1 MDDSS
6 DNNSGYVDSNVHN
19 LSEGEEFI
27 SGNSR
32 NKNNSSSEHD
42 VLFEEQL
49 EDVKKSEE
57 SSGQKRS
64 ADCLIMSVIPLYM
77 IDAIMKIP
85 LSCVSSMLEV
95 LPVLS
100 NCNQTSFFDS
110 AFESIS

>member
-19 LSEGEEFI
+19 LSEEEEFI
-27 SGNSR
+27 SGNNR
-32 NKNNSSSEHD
+32 NKNNRNKNGSSSEHD

-64 ADCLIMSVIPLYM
+64 ADCLIM
-77 IDAIMKIP
+77 
-85 LSCVSSMLEV
+85 
-95 LPVLS
+95 
-100 NCNQTSFFDS
+100 
-110 AFESIS
+110 